1 MVLSDLLMLSK
12 SKSLFDWMLALGN
25 IPLMPFVDFIDSLL
39 LWVVFIENNLS
50 TYYYVSFSFPFYIKK
65 KKKKIESTQIQPLT

>member
-25 IPLMPFVDFIDSLL
+25 IPLMPFVDFILSF
-39 LWVVFIENNLS
+39 VVSCIH
-50 TYYYVSFSFPFYIKK
+50 
-65 KKKKIESTQIQPLT
+65 

>member
-25 IPLMPFVDFIDSLL
+25 IPLMPFVDFIDSL
-39 LWVVFIENNLS
+39 VVSCIH
-50 TYYYVSFSFPFYIKK
+50 
-65 KKKKIESTQIQPLT
+65 